1 MVARARSVKR
11 LVALCCWWMAAT
23 SAMIASADVVSDRDE
38 FRQFYRERFPEV
50 MPDDFVY
57 GVYAIDAE
65 LKLQWEAV
73 NEFPPYEF
81 ALDDGK
87 RLVEERF
94 DSGESLL
101 GCLGPKPVG
110 RHPYF
115 DAASG
120 KIVTLGSAVN
130 HCRVSHGAE
139 KLSFQRQALQ
149 SVIAYLSHLEHGTRR
164 AMALPANPQARAA
177 YQRGKAFFY
186 TKRGQLNLSC
196 ADCHLQA
203 VGKHL
208 REQTL
213 MPLVGAVNHFPIYSL
228 GAGALGSLHQ
238 RFVGCIEQVRGESP
252 MLESRAFRELEY
264 FLALMADELPIIAP
278 MTQR

>member
-1 MVARARSVKR
+1 MKPFATIACLCSVFV
-11 LVALCCWWMAAT
+11 LIEVAL
-23 SAMIASADVVSDRDE
+23 ADVAADRDAFRE
-38 FRQFYRERFPEV
+38 FYQQRFPEV
-50 MPDDFVY
+50 EVADFVL
-57 GVYAIDAE
+57 GVYAIDDK
-65 LKLQWEAV
+65 LKQQWEAV
-73 NEFPPYEF
+73 NEFPPFEF

-87 RLVEERF
+87 ALVEEGF
-94 DSGESLL
+94 SDGSDLL
-101 GCLGPKPVG
+101 DCLGPKPVS

-115 DAASG
+115 DPSSG

-130 HCRVSHGAE
+130 RCRTDQGKQ
-139 KLSFQRQALQ
+139 KLSFQKQALQ
-149 SVIAYLSHLEHGTRR
+149 SVIAYLSFLEHNQAR
-164 AMALPANPQARAA
+164 AMSAPANPAAFAA
-177 YQRGKAFFY
+177 YERGKAFFY

-196 ADCHLQA
+196 ADCHMKA

-228 GAGALGSLHQ
+228 RAGALGSLHQ

-252 MLESRAFRELEY
+252 LLESQVFRELEY
-264 FLALMADELPIIAP
+264 FLALMADGLPIIAP